1 MRICL
6 EVIPALIGGI
16 GFGLAGGAGGS
27 AVGNYLSQ
35 KYRMSRGLQDEFG
48 LGEFGAA
55 TALGGVPVGKF
66 ANVGMAGKTAI
77 RAGQGAALATGELT
91 ARTFID
97 EDRAPTPDE
106 VATTLLFGGVFGGT
120 LGAAEA
126 KFLRDGTGADIVEGM
141 TRPQVKD
148 AIASNIKDKGGIENA
163 SVGSPLLSQMNFS
176 QLINKKTSDEVTAEV
191 MQGIENK
198 LLQETE
204 QVVQE
209 IDLPDDASPLLN
221 QLLPN
226 LQDRN
231 QARQNLRNAF
241 NRNLQQS
248 DEIFSETNPIVAKG
262 NLADTQRLRV
272 LKAKLDKIDHT
283 GKQEGLRKKL
293 EKEKRALERKHNI
306 VGNVLLGGAGVAS
319 VASMFTEE
327 EESELS
333 QAGFDKIIIAGLAAL
348 GVGSKLKNKDL
359 IKSAV
364 KGRKQGIS
372 EQEQNIVE
380 PERVGKAA
388 VEAESIEA
396 TPEPGKPALKKKNKR
411 SFTEDDVRSYYTEEL
426 FDTLRKNQDPVN
438 TAIILEELADVQ
450 TLILKTGVY

>member
-1 MRICL
+1 MELKHKEVKQLLAETAISIGL

-66 ANVGMAGKTAI
+66 ANVFRGGYATPLQRTAI

-163 SVGSPLLSQMNFS
+163 SVGSPLLSQMELQS
-176 QLINKKTSDEVTAEV
+176 TNKQK
-191 MQGIENK
+191 
-198 LLQETE
+198 
-204 QVVQE
+204 
-209 IDLPDDASPLLN
+209 
-221 QLLPN
+221 
-226 LQDRN
+226 
-231 QARQNLRNAF
+231 NLR
-241 NRNLQQS
+241 
-248 DEIFSETNPIVAKG
+248 
-262 NLADTQRLRV
+262 
-272 LKAKLDKIDHT
+272 
-283 GKQEGLRKKL
+283 
-293 EKEKRALERKHNI
+293 
-306 VGNVLLGGAGVAS
+306 
-319 VASMFTEE
+319 
-327 EESELS
+327 
-333 QAGFDKIIIAGLAAL
+333 
-348 GVGSKLKNKDL
+348 
-359 IKSAV
+359 
-364 KGRKQGIS
+364 
-372 EQEQNIVE
+372 
-380 PERVGKAA
+380 
-388 VEAESIEA
+388 
-396 TPEPGKPALKKKNKR
+396 
-411 SFTEDDVRSYYTEEL
+411 
-426 FDTLRKNQDPVN
+426 
-438 TAIILEELADVQ
+438 
-450 TLILKTGVY
+450 

>member
-1 MRICL
+1 MAIQTMTIGEALDKGYGDFIIGAPQAQRSEATFGETAMSIGL

-97 EDRAPTPDE
+97 EDRAPTRDE

-126 KFLRDGTGADIVEGM
+126 KFLRDGTGADIKQDM
-141 TRPQVKD
+141 TRPQVED

-163 SVGSPLLSQMNFS
+163 SVGSPLLKQMDTT
-176 QLINKKTSDEVTAEV
+176 QLYTNKNLDEVAGKLL
-191 MQGIENK
+191 QGIENK

-262 NLADTQRLRV
+262 NLADTQRLRE
-272 LKAKLDKIDHT
+272 L
-283 GKQEGLRKKL
+283 KKL
-293 EKEKRALERKHNI
+293 
-306 VGNVLLGGAGVAS
+306 S
-319 VASMFTEE
+319 
-327 EESELS
+327 
-333 QAGFDKIIIAGLAAL
+333 
-348 GVGSKLKNKDL
+348 
-359 IKSAV
+359 
-364 KGRKQGIS
+364 
-372 EQEQNIVE
+372 
-380 PERVGKAA
+380 
-388 VEAESIEA
+388 
-396 TPEPGKPALKKKNKR
+396 
-411 SFTEDDVRSYYTEEL
+411 
-426 FDTLRKNQDPVN
+426 
-438 TAIILEELADVQ
+438 
-450 TLILKTGVY
+450 

>member
-1 MRICL
+1 
-6 EVIPALIGGI
+6 
-16 GFGLAGGAGGS
+16 
-27 AVGNYLSQ
+27 
-35 KYRMSRGLQDEFG
+35 
-48 LGEFGAA
+48 
-55 TALGGVPVGKF
+55 
-66 ANVGMAGKTAI
+66 
-77 RAGQGAALATGELT
+77 
-91 ARTFID
+91 
-97 EDRAPTPDE
+97 
-106 VATTLLFGGVFGGT
+106 
-120 LGAAEA
+120 
-126 KFLRDGTGADIVEGM
+126 
-141 TRPQVKD
+141 
-148 AIASNIKDKGGIENA
+148 
-163 SVGSPLLSQMNFS
+163 
-176 QLINKKTSDEVTAEV
+176 

-262 NLADTQRLRV
+262 NLADTQRLRE

-283 GKQEGLRKKL
+283 GEQEGLRKKL
-293 EKEKRALERKHNI
+293 EKEKQALERKYNI

-333 QAGFDKIIIAGLAAL
+333 KAGLSAAILAAL
-348 GVGSKLKNKDL
+348 GVKSKTSAKNVA
-359 IKSAV
+359 KSLT
-364 KGRKQGIS
+364 KGRNKGKA

-380 PERVGKAA
+380 PERVGRAA
-388 VEAESIEA
+388 VEAESIEP
-396 TPEPGKPALKKKNKR
+396 TPPPEPGKPAPKKEKQNAALPR
-411 SFTEDDVRSYYTEEL
+411 MMCVATT
-426 FDTLRKNQDPVN
+426 RKNY
-438 TAIILEELADVQ
+438 
-450 TLILKTGVY
+450 LILLEKSRPSKYCYNFGGIRQTCKP